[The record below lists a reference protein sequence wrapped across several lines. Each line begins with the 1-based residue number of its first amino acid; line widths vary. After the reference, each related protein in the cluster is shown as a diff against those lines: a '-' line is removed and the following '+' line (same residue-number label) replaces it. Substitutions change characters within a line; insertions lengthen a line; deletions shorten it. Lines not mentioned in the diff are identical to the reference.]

1 MAFTYSIPC
10 SSSPSILH
18 SSLNPS
24 LPLPLSP
31 YSSLP
36 ILKKITGSSCVQ
48 TQLSQ
53 QDHNAHVHSYTHT
66 YATPPPLISTP
77 SMVAGLSWLFGRTS
91 LQGRH
96 CFSSMCCAMN
106 AGRFSG
112 EGSGGGDKRERR
124 EENDK
129 ILKGESLHSHKTK
142 LIMPKLK
149 FWFSSPFTLLPL
161 ISPHQRVSH
170 SIHVVSLPPCLTW
183 SGSVSHTC
191 PLVLDGLEK
200 VVKG

>member
-18 SSLNPS
+18 SSESIPPS
-24 LPLPLSP
+24 PFVSLFLPP
-31 YSSLP
+31 YP
-36 ILKKITGSSCVQ
+36 KRITGSSCAQ
-48 TQLSQ
+48 IQLSQ
-53 QDHNAHVHSYTHT
+53 QDHNTHVHSYTHT

-77 SMVAGLSWLFGRTS
+77 FMVAGLSRLFGRTS

-106 AGRFSG
+106 AGRLSG

-129 ILKGESLHSHKTK
+129 ILKEESLHSHKTK

-149 FWFSSPFTLLPL
+149 F
-161 ISPHQRVSH
+161 
-170 SIHVVSLPPCLTW
+170 
-183 SGSVSHTC
+183 
-191 PLVLDGLEK
+191 
-200 VVKG
+200 